1 MSKQIANKQPSP
13 AELIS
18 KTEADIGRLERERE
32 AHVERGAELSGA
44 RLDTKLLGVL
54 FLWRGPTRKCPAN
67 GAGQRWLQ
75 TLGRAERGNHPA
87 RRMAVFIIT
96 MVRSFRDEYS
106 RFPLSIKEPRHAW
119 QPRLKDMG

>member
-54 FLWRGPTRKCPAN
+54 FCGAAPQENAPPMGRGKGGFRHWVGPSE
-67 GAGQRWLQ
+67 GD
-75 TLGRAERGNHPA
+75 HPA

-106 RFPLSIKEPRHAW
+106 GFPLSIKEPRHAW

>member
-54 FLWRGPTRKCPAN
+54 FCGAAPQENAPPMGRGKGGFRHWVGPSEGDHPTRCIVLVGACALFPDFNPLRNAPATADKSN
-67 GAGQRWLQ
+67 VLVSA
-75 TLGRAERGNHPA
+75 
-87 RRMAVFIIT
+87 
-96 MVRSFRDEYS
+96 
-106 RFPLSIKEPRHAW
+106 
-119 QPRLKDMG
+119 